1 MNNTLFLRIDWI
13 TLGLYAALVYIGFI
27 NIYSATYD
35 ENAAFWNLT
44 NPITKQ
50 LLFGI
55 TGLLG
60 GILLLYVNGKFFE
73 QFAWYFYGLGIL
85 LLCGLFLLGK
95 IVSGAQSWYGIGGFS
110 LQPSEFMKIAMALLI
125 ARILSEFQTNLK
137 SWRQL
142 IKFGV
147 LIAIPMLLIVLQPD
161 PGSALVFTA
170 FTFVLFREGL
180 NIRILY
186 FILSLL
192 GLFLGAI
199 LWDALVMTSIVVLF
213 LSGFYF
219 LLKRL
224 KFQPRLVIFLLI
236 GLIATGFVFTSNYI
250 FNNLFEQRHRDRF
263 NLVLGKTVDNQGIGY
278 NTNQSKIAIGS
289 GGFTGKGF
297 LQGSQTKGNFV
308 PEQHTDYIFSTIG
321 EEWGF
326 LGSCVT
332 LLLFSGL
339 IIRIIVQS
347 EKHSNTFHRS
357 FGYGVASLLFFH
369 FFINVGMALGIVPT
383 IGIPLPFIS
392 YGGSSLMAFT
402 FLIFIYLNFDANRLN
417 SY

>member
-1 MNNTLFLRIDWI
+1 MSNSFFSRIDWV
-13 TLGLYAALVYIGFI
+13 TLLLYLCLVGIGFV
-27 NIYSATYD
+27 NIYSATYE
-35 ENAAFWNLT
+35 ENTLLWNL
-44 NPITKQ
+44 NMPVGKQ
-50 LLFGI
+50 LLLGAVGVVG
-55 TGLLG
+55 GLLF
-60 GILLLYVNGKFFE
+60 LAVSDKLFE
-73 QFAWYFYGLGIL
+73 QFAWPIYGLGIL
-85 LLCGLFLLGK
+85 LLLGLFVFGK
-95 IVSGAQSWYGIGGFS
+95 TISGAQSWYKIGGFS
-110 LQPSEFMKIAMALLI
+110 LQPAEFMKIAMALLM
-125 ARILSEFQTNLK
+125 AKILSEFQTNLK

-142 IKFGV
+142 LKLGG
-147 LIAIPMLLIVLQPD
+147 LLLLPMLLIGLQPD

-170 FTFVLFREGL
+170 FLFVMFREGL

-186 FILSLL
+186 FTLGLL
-192 GLFLGAI
+192 ALFLGSI
-199 LWDALVMTSIVVLF
+199 LWDAPVMTCVVILC
-213 LSGFYF
+213 LSGLYYLLQRLKLKPRLRVF
-219 LLKRL
+219 LLL
-224 KFQPRLVIFLLI
+224 GVFS
-236 GLIATGFVFTSNYI
+236 TGFIFASNYI

-369 FFINVGMALGIVPT
+369 FFVNVGMALGIVPT

>member
-1 MNNTLFLRIDWI
+1 
-13 TLGLYAALVYIGFI
+13 
-27 NIYSATYD
+27 
-35 ENAAFWNLT
+35 
-44 NPITKQ
+44 
-50 LLFGI
+50 
-55 TGLLG
+55 
-60 GILLLYVNGKFFE
+60 
-73 QFAWYFYGLGIL
+73 
-85 LLCGLFLLGK
+85 
-95 IVSGAQSWYGIGGFS
+95 
-110 LQPSEFMKIAMALLI
+110 MALLM
-125 ARILSEFQTNLK
+125 AKILSEFQTNLK

-142 IKFGV
+142 LKLGS
-147 LIAIPMLLIVLQPD
+147 LLLLPMLLIGLQPD

-170 FTFVLFREGL
+170 FLFVMFREGL

-186 FILSLL
+186 FTLGLL
-192 GLFLGAI
+192 VLFLGSI
-199 LWDALVMTSIVVLF
+199 LWDAPVMTSAVILC
-213 LSGFYF
+213 LSGLYYLLQRLKLKPRLRVF
-219 LLKRL
+219 LLL
-224 KFQPRLVIFLLI
+224 GVFS
-236 GLIATGFVFTSNYI
+236 TGFIFASNYI

-326 LGSCVT
+326 LGSFVT
-332 LLLFSGL
+332 LLLFGGL

-369 FFINVGMALGIVPT
+369 FFINIGMALGIVPT